1 MANLGI
7 DMGAE
12 NTKVAIMDNGNVLA
26 LAGVHTGF
34 DQQKSADEAIA
45 LALTKAKLSRDKIER
60 IGATGIGRKA
70 ISDIATN
77 EVNEIISAAKGI
89 SFYYDNKARTVIDA
103 GAEEA
108 RAIRLDA
115 DGNVREFVVNEKCAA
130 GAGTFTEAM
139 AEALEVSLEKFCEA
153 ALHSS
158 KKTPMNAQC
167 TIFAESEVV
176 SLIASGVS
184 LADIARAVQD
194 AIADRIS
201 AIMRRVGLEDEI
213 VLIGGMGKN
222 GGFVDALKRSLERD
236 VLVPQ
241 DPDYVS
247 AIGAAI
253 PD

>member
-26 LAGVHTGF
+26 LAGVRTGF
-34 DQQKSADEAIA
+34 DQKQSADEAIK
-45 LALTKAKLSRDKIER
+45 LALTEAGLSREKIQR

-70 ISDIATN
+70 ISDITTN
-77 EVNEIISAAKGI
+77 DVNEIISAAKGI
-89 SFYYDNKARTVIDA
+89 SFYYDSKARTVIDA

-115 DGNVREFVVNEKCAA
+115 DGSIREFVVNEKCAA

-184 LADIARAVQD
+184 LADISRAVHD

-213 VLIGGMGKN
+213 VLIGGMGKS
-222 GGFVDALKRSLERD
+222 GGFVDALKRSLDRD

-241 DPDYVS
+241 EPDYVS

-253 PD
+253 AD